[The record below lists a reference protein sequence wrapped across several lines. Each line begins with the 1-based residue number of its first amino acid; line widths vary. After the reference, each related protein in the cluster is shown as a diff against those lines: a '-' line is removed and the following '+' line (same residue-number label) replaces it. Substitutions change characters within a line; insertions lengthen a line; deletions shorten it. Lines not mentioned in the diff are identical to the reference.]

1 MDSLAAAPHPWQEAL
16 LLGWEAYRIG
26 TMPIGAV
33 ICDGSGAIV
42 ARGRNRVHDA
52 PRRLAA
58 HGLAGSRLA
67 HAEIDAILDLPLHP
81 DAGFDDHT
89 IFTTTEPCLL
99 CAGAI
104 TMVRIGHVEF
114 AAAEPV
120 AGSASAIWGTSPYLR
135 ARRTSVS
142 GPVGGTVGAF
152 ARLLHEVWAWEK
164 SASGLVEQTTRAES
178 PELAGV
184 IEEVVVARTLRD
196 VARRGGDAHDAF
208 GAVGREVA
216 RAARILDA

>member
-1 MDSLAAAPHPWQEAL
+1 M
-16 LLGWEAYRIG
+16 G

-33 ICDGSGAIV
+33 ICDGAGAIV

-58 HGLAGSRLA
+58 GGLAGSRLA
-67 HAEIDAILDLPLHP
+67 HAEIDAILSLPLRP

-114 AAAEPV
+114 AATEPV
-120 AGSASAIWGTSPYLR
+120 AGSASAITGTSPYLR
-135 ARRTSVS
+135 SRRTSVS
-142 GPVGGTVGAF
+142 GPVGGAVGAF

-164 SASGLVEQTTRAES
+164 APSGLVEQTTRAGS

-184 IEEVVVARTLRD
+184 IEAVVVSRKL
-196 VARRGGDAHDAF
+196 
-208 GAVGREVA
+208 REVA
-216 RAARILDA
+216 RRRGDAEDAFRAVRREVAQAARILEA